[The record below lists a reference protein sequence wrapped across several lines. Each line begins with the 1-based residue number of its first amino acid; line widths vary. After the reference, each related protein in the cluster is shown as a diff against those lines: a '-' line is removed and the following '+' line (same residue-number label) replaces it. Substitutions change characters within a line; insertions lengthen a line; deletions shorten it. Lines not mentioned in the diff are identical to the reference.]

1 VIRHAAMRDISLC
14 RRIRAWGAPLL
25 FLKILRCVL
34 SGIAAGSFSV
44 TPLDFVEFFAGQ
56 QAVSNAMKDAALVAA
71 VFELKLDPIGQ
82 NMLSDLGFANAVN
95 LCLNLKPGAGCLM
108 APVCSTWTFMNRGT
122 SKRSLACPY
131 GNAAVQSV
139 QEGNTMVARCVLLL
153 LLLASRGCWWV
164 LEQPQGSL
172 MQEHPALQHLMS
184 VMTVY
189 RHCIQMCHYGASS
202 KKRTWLYSNARWI
215 CDVDLYK
222 TCIQP
227 RCPTQLVTTSINKAG
242 KVTTTGNADLKA
254 SQHYPVGFGRA
265 ICNIYMDHC
274 GQLKETAGA
283 VMNMDIKW
291 LNSVP
296 SEPWQEANLKPVL
309 QFMRGSCQGARKM
322 AGHIGWRGC

>member
-1 VIRHAAMRDISLC
+1 MIRHAAMRDISLC

-184 VMTVY
+184 VMAVY

-202 KKRTWLYSNARWI
+202 KKRT
-215 CDVDLYK
+215 
-222 TCIQP
+222 
-227 RCPTQLVTTSINKAG
+227 
-242 KVTTTGNADLKA
+242 
-254 SQHYPVGFGRA
+254 
-265 ICNIYMDHC
+265 
-274 GQLKETAGA
+274 
-283 VMNMDIKW
+283 
-291 LNSVP
+291 
-296 SEPWQEANLKPVL
+296 
-309 QFMRGSCQGARKM
+309 
-322 AGHIGWRGC
+322 